1 MYRFVFIVSFLL
13 IYTHFISASERPALS
28 STAIVSKNI
37 QTRENS
43 KDDPFYK
50 AIMTVIESG
59 EKEMFLNIK
68 KDESMRSNFWN
79 YKYTYSTS
87 VSIPGEKYNMLYS
100 FPFKSSQLDFVSVLE
115 ETNGPSPVIKTK
127 YNEIEAK
134 LKEDFKPDDGWT
146 YSYTVNTE
154 DPQGPRDLEV
164 KNSKLGSIILDYSIN
179 PYGRRVLY
187 LRFLLQYS

>member
-1 MYRFVFIVSFLL
+1 MYRFVFIMSLL
-13 IYTHFISASERPALS
+13 LPCVHSMSASERASLPA
-28 STAIVSKNI
+28 AAMVSKNI
-37 QTRENS
+37 PTWENS

-50 AIMTVIESG
+50 AIMTVMESG

-68 KDESMRSNFWN
+68 KDGSTRSNFWN

-115 ETNGPSPVIKTK
+115 ETYGPSPAIKAK
-127 YNEIEAK
+127 YDVIEAK
-134 LKEDFKPDDGWT
+134 LKADFQPSDGWT
-146 YSYTVNTE
+146 YDYSVNTE
-154 DPQGPRDLEV
+154 DPQGPKDLEV
-164 KNSKLGSIILDYSIN
+164 KNPKLGSIILDYSIN

-187 LRFLLQYS
+187 LRFLLQY